1 MWANNISATSGSFL
15 NPRAYRLV
23 TNLEIKG
30 GCFKWIAKKRKIK
43 NSGGICNTFTFLYL
57 KKEKNPHASFH
68 LGYNV
73 SLSEL
78 QEQCIEGHYESIAIG
93 TIKHTLSM

>member
-1 MWANNISATSGSFL
+1 M
-15 NPRAYRLV
+15 P
-23 TNLEIKG
+23 
-30 GCFKWIAKKRKIK
+30 KKEKQKTQEVCVILLR
-43 NSGGICNTFTFLYL
+43 FFFL

>member
-1 MWANNISATSGSFL
+1 MN
-15 NPRAYRLV
+15 
-23 TNLEIKG
+23 
-30 GCFKWIAKKRKIK
+30 CQKKEKQKTQEVCVILLR
-43 NSGGICNTFTFLYL
+43 FFFFL